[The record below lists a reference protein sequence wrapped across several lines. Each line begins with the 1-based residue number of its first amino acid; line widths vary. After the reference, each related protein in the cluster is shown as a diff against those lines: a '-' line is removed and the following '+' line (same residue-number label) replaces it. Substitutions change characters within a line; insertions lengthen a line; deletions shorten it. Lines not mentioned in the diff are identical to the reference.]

1 MDYKKLGL
9 TSDLT
14 VISISSAIYNM
25 GFTVGTALLI
35 LYLINLGYSPFLAG
49 ALITVS
55 RLFYSVAMM
64 ITGSLSDRIGRK
76 LPIILGF
83 ALTGLALLA
92 ISAVTNES
100 AVAVLVVLVWLGFS
114 FISPAIS
121 AAVSESALLNKI
133 PIAFAWYYT
142 LFHVAQ
148 FLGQTLAGVAVQNY
162 GFPST
167 LLLGGG
173 LAIVAIT
180 LMFRFDEKRQD
191 KDFSFGFYQD
201 LKRAIRLIR
210 SERKLQYLSIALSVH
225 QLGFFMFYSFIPLLA
240 EVDLFMDTTTIGLIL
255 AVFTAGSILTLLPFG
270 IVTNKI
276 GGLNMLIW
284 HLALS
289 SLTWWILPF
298 LRSYEGTMLLMI
310 TLGIIGAM
318 DMPARR
324 DLMIYI
330 SEKELATAIGA
341 SDSISMTIASLG
353 ALMAGALWEV
363 GHWVPFVAS
372 VFVNAVGIPFLFK
385 LRHFSATS

>member
-1 MDYKKLGL
+1 MDYRKWGL
-9 TSDLT
+9 TSDLA
-14 VISISSAIYNM
+14 VISTSSAIYNM

-49 ALITVS
+49 TVITVS

-92 ISAVTNES
+92 ISVVADKS
-100 AVAVLVVLVWLGFS
+100 AVAVLVALVWLGFS
-114 FISPAIS
+114 FISPAVS

-142 LFHVAQ
+142 LIHVAQ
-148 FLGQTLAGVAVQNY
+148 FIGQALAGVAVQNY
-162 GFPST
+162 GFPNT
-167 LLLGGG
+167 LFLGGG
-173 LAIVAIT
+173 LAIFAIT
-180 LMFRFDEKRQD
+180 LMFRFEEKRHGN
-191 KDFSFGFYQD
+191 FSFEFYQD
-201 LKRAIRLIR
+201 LKHGIRLIK
-210 SERKLQYLSIALSVH
+210 SERKLQYLSIALSIH
-225 QLGFFMFYSFIPLLA
+225 QLSFFMFYSFIPLLA
-240 EVDLFMDTTTIGLIL
+240 EVDLFMDEAAIGLVL
-255 AVFTAGSILTLLPFG
+255 AMFTAGMVFTFLPFG
-270 IVTNKI
+270 IITNKI
-276 GGLNMLIW
+276 GGLGMLIS

-289 SLTWWILPF
+289 SATWWILPF
-298 LRSYEGTMLLMI
+298 SGSYEGTILLMM

-341 SDSISMTIASLG
+341 SDSISMTIGSFG
-353 ALMAGALWEV
+353 AILAGALWEV

-372 VFVNAVGIPFLFK
+372 VFVNAIGLPFLFK
-385 LRHFSATS
+385 LKRVDATS